1 MFNNI
6 TGLATVQGT
15 NWAQRRVRTKKIP
28 PSRTERGLHPTDL
41 YPSKCLEDPVIVET
55 SPIAEISPKISPLR
69 ILIIEDSITIILIV
83 TKLLEN
89 KGHIVE
95 SAKNGF
101 SGLNRLKEVFNTR
114 SDFDLVLLDVQM
126 PVMDG
131 FECVSRYRMFEKD
144 QLKNLST
151 AMVNKRK
158 KDTLKLLLHSRY
170 FRISYANNLTNK
182 SVNVDNFRYNKSP
195 SLSERTSGAA
205 FEDSH
210 TEGSEKVFSN
220 LPKHVYSFDIEAEAE
235 AEVDAY
241 DENKDDGGS
250 LMSNSCSNRSD
261 IMLRRGNMAIVGMSA
276 NSDNESRIQALRKGM
291 NFFITKPFS
300 NTDLQNILNLF
311 GP

>member
-1 MFNNI
+1 
-6 TGLATVQGT
+6 VQSSD
-15 NWAQRRVRTKKIP
+15 WAVRRVRTRKIP
-28 PSRTERGLHPTDL
+28 PSLTERGLHPTDL
-41 YPSKCLEDPVIVET
+41 YPSKCLEDPVVET
-55 SPIAEISPKISPLR
+55 STLAEISPKISPLR

-89 KGHIVE
+89 KGHTVE
-95 SAKNGF
+95 SCKNGF

-131 FECVSRYRMFEKD
+131 FECVSRYRMFEVD

-158 KDTLKLLLHSRY
+158 KDTLKLLLHSKY

-182 SVNVDNFRYNKSP
+182 SVNVDNFRYNRSP
-195 SLSERTSGAA
+195 SMSERTSGAA
-205 FEDSH
+205 CEDSQ

-220 LPKHVYSFDIEAEAE
+220 LPKHIDSFDIEEEAEAE
-235 AEVDAY
+235 AEAKVDTY

-250 LMSNSCSNRSD
+250 LMSNSCSNKSD